1 MAEPM
6 PMGRFRPNIVAA
18 GCAPFEEDTWRRI
31 RIGDMVFRVVK
42 GCSRCKITTTD
53 QATGE
58 QGSLVGADG
67 APEPLSALRAA
78 GRGVGSEVYFGQ
90 NLVHEWPLPLLERA
104 ARWLRGQPQLPV
116 VCAGDR
122 IEVLE
127 RGPPVWDEE
136 AVREAEWA
144 EARAEASSAA
154 EEEAAVKEGARFI

>member
-1 MAEPM
+1 VPQ
-6 PMGRFRPNIVAA
+6 
-18 GCAPFEEDTWRRI
+18 EDTWRRI

-90 NLVHEWPLPLLERA
+90 NLAHERPPPRHVAFDDHTCCRVLLKVHEWPLPLLERA
-104 ARWLRGQPQLPV
+104 ARWLRGEPQLPV

-122 IEVLE
+122 IE
-127 RGPPVWDEE
+127 
-136 AVREAEWA
+136 
-144 EARAEASSAA
+144 ARRQESGGGAG
-154 EEEAAVKEGARFI
+154 EAARC